1 VNYIGVIQLESRDS
15 MTDSFDN
22 HLLDA
27 GHRASKDFD
36 AWVLKLGTAGMTLV
50 LGVAALV
57 NMERLGNLILAGG
70 LFSGSLVA
78 GLLSL
83 RLSAD
88 GLKRMSEDDSLTTKD
103 VPQFTWVTG
112 LNWVAFIT
120 LSLAFVMLAVFVGFD
135 AIPMKDG
142 G

>member
-1 VNYIGVIQLESRDS
+1 

-22 HLLDA
+22 HLLTA
-27 GHRASKDFD
+27 GHQASQDFD

-57 NMERLGNLILAGG
+57 NMERIGNLVAAGV

-78 GLLSL
+78 GLFSL

-88 GLKRMSEDDSLTTKD
+88 GLKRLSEDRSLTTRN
-103 VPQFTWVTG
+103 VWQFKCVTW
-112 LNWVAFIT
+112 LNWLAFLT
-120 LSLAFVMLAVFVGFD
+120 LSAAFVMLAVFVGLD
-135 AIPMKDG
+135 AIPTRDG